1 MLWGFYFAWLHPNI
15 TKQRLSKADSL
26 LHNST
31 QFTNHTHANTH
42 AFIFSL
48 LASIY
53 RRHRPSFLNLQLFL
67 FRPSLVQLIAM
78 IFFISFTQLVC
89 GLHFFLL
96 VPAVYNFLALFL
108 RFCLVAQHSNSVL
121 YLSMASIIVLPAIR
135 SIPFRK
141 DTRIYY
147 VPHSLIQN

>member
-15 TKQRLSKADSL
+15 IKQRLCKTDSL

-53 RRHRPSFLNLQLFL
+53 RRHRPTFLNLQLFL
-67 FRPSLVQLIAM
+67 FPRPINCHDFLYIIYPASLRSSYLPSCPSCLQLLCSLLAVPSCCT
-78 IFFISFTQLVC
+78 IFQFSVLPFHGIYHRFTSYPVYFISQ
-89 GLHFFLL
+89 GH
-96 VPAVYNFLALFL
+96 AY
-108 RFCLVAQHSNSVL
+108 
-121 YLSMASIIVLPAIR
+121 IVR
-135 SIPFRK
+135 S
-141 DTRIYY
+141 T
-147 VPHSLIQN
+147 L